1 MHISGQE
8 RRKLRD
14 ALIDAF
20 PNKSSL
26 EQMLSFQLNKKL
38 DQIACGDDLNTV
50 VFNLIKESEAQ
61 NWIQELIYAARNS
74 NSGNSSLR
82 AIAGKLLSNHYPQAN
97 INIPN
102 TNIYYDLHSRYAIE
116 TQPIKKK
123 PLLHPNTDTLRNKV
137 KKYTLNQEP
146 IISIPQFTPA
156 KGQEVSYLTPQ
167 QNLTQYD
174 QSSSQLVE
182 QKFPLPLWTVNFETI
197 RVDATGKMVECYT
210 NKKAK
215 FFKEDLGNG
224 ITLEMVYIPG
234 GSFYMGSP
242 LREKGQNKDE
252 QPQHTVN
259 LSAFFIGK
267 FQVTQQGV

>member
-20 PNKSSL
+20 PNKSAL

-38 DQIACGDDLNTV
+38 DQIALGDDLNTV
-50 VFNLIKESEAQ
+50 VFKLIKQSEAH

-82 AIAGKLLSNHYPQAN
+82 VIAGKLLSNHYPQAN

-116 TQPIKKK
+116 TQPIKEKL
-123 PLLHPNTDTLRNKV
+123 LLHPNTDALRNKI
-137 KKYTLNQEP
+137 KKYTLNQKP

-156 KGQEVSYLTPQ
+156 K
-167 QNLTQYD
+167 D
-174 QSSSQLVE
+174 K
-182 QKFPLPLWTVNFETI
+182 KFHILP
-197 RVDATGKMVECYT
+197 R
-210 NKKAK
+210 NK
-215 FFKEDLGNG
+215 
-224 ITLEMVYIPG
+224 I
-234 GSFYMGSP
+234 
-242 LREKGQNKDE
+242 
-252 QPQHTVN
+252 
-259 LSAFFIGK
+259 
-267 FQVTQQGV
+267 